1 MMTGTRHAA
10 VVGVAESDEIGE
22 VPNKSTLQLQ
32 GEAALNA
39 LDDAGLSLRD
49 VEGLFT
55 AGFRTTEVAEYLGI
69 QPRYFDGTHV
79 GGSSFVVHLGHAAA
93 AIAAGRIE
101 VALIVHGESGRS
113 RHGLPASGSSPQG
126 MEGQFESPY
135 GPPGAPGSYAMAC
148 ARHMHQY
155 GTRPEQLAE
164 IAVAARKWAQLNPR
178 AFKRDPLT
186 LDEVMTSPLVSWPF
200 RRLDCCLVTDAAGA
214 VVIASL
220 ERAKDLKKKP
230 VRVIGWGEGHDH
242 QIISQMP
249 DLTSGPGRISGPE
262 AVAMAGIVY
271 DDIDV
276 AQVYDSFTYTVL
288 TSLEDI
294 GFCKKG
300 EGGDFVSGGR
310 IAPGG
315 AFPLNTSGGGLSYTH
330 PGMFGIFT
338 IIECVRQLRG
348 DFVGQ
353 GLRQVADAKI
363 GLVHGTGG
371 KLSATGTAILAAD

>member
-1 MMTGTRHAA
+1 MAIKQGA
-10 VVGVAESDEIGE
+10 VVGVAESDEIGL

-32 GEAALNA
+32 GEAVLNA
-39 LDDAGLSLRD
+39 LDDAGLTLRN

-69 QPRYFDGTHV
+69 HPRYYDGTHV

-93 AIAAGRIE
+93 AIASGRIE

-113 RHGLPASGSSPQG
+113 RVGLPASGSSSQG
-126 MEGQFESPY
+126 MEGQFENPY
-135 GPPGAPGSYAMAC
+135 GMPGAPGAYAMAC
-148 ARHMHQY
+148 ARHMHEY
-155 GTRPEQLAE
+155 GTTDRQLAE
-164 IAVAARKWAQLNPR
+164 IAVAARKWAQLNPK

-186 LDEVMTSPLVSWPF
+186 IEEVLASPYVSWPF
-200 RRLDCCLVTDAAGA
+200 RKLDCCLVTDAAGA
-214 VVIASL
+214 VVVTSL
-220 ERAKDLKKKP
+220 ERARDLKKAP
-230 VRVIGWGEGHDH
+230 VRVLGWGEGHDH
-242 QIISQMP
+242 HIISQMP
-249 DLTSGPGRISGPE
+249 DLTSAPGRISGPD
-262 AVAMAGIVY
+262 ALAMAGVRHA
-271 DDIDV
+271 DIDV
-276 AQVYDSFTYTVL
+276 AEVYDSFTYTVL
-288 TSLEDI
+288 TSLEDL

-300 EGGDFVSGGR
+300 EGGDFISGGR

-315 AFPLNTSGGGLSYTH
+315 EFPLNTSGGGLSYTH

-348 DFVGQ
+348 EFRGQ
-353 GLRQVADAKI
+353 GLRQVADARI

>member
-1 MMTGTRHAA
+1 MSKKHAV
-10 VVGVAESDEIGE
+10 VVGVAESDEIGV
-22 VPNKSTLQLQ
+22 VPGKSTLQLQ

-49 VEGLFT
+49 VQGLFT

-69 QPRYFDGTHV
+69 QPRYYDGTHV
-79 GGSSFVVHLGHAAA
+79 GGSSFIVHLGHAAA
-93 AIAAGRIE
+93 AIASGRID

-113 RHGLPASGSSPQG
+113 RIGLPTSGSSPQG
-126 MEGQFESPY
+126 MEGQFENPY
-135 GPPGAPGSYAMAC
+135 GMPGAPGAYAMAC

-155 GTRPEQLAE
+155 GTTDRQLAE

-186 LDEVMTSPLVSWPF
+186 IEEVLASPMVSWPF

-214 VVIASL
+214 VVLTSL
-220 ERAKDLKKKP
+220 ERARDLKCKA
-230 VRVIGWGEGHDH
+230 VRVLGWGEGHDH

-249 DLTSGPGRISGPE
+249 DLTSAPGRISGPDSF
-262 AVAMAGIVY
+262 AMAGVRHA
-271 DDIDV
+271 DIDV
-276 AQVYDSFTYTVL
+276 AQIYDSFTYTVL
-288 TSLEDI
+288 TSLEDL

-315 AFPLNTSGGGLSYTH
+315 DFPLNTSGGGLSYTH

-338 IIECVRQLRG
+338 IIECVRQLRA
-348 DFVGQ
+348 DFRDQGQ
-353 GLRQVADAKI
+353 RQISDARI

-371 KLSATGTAILAAD
+371 KLSATGTAILAVD

>member
-1 MMTGTRHAA
+1 MPVKQA
-10 VVGVAESDEIGE
+10 VVAGVAECDEIGV

-32 GEAALNA
+32 GEAVLNA
-39 LDDAGLSLRD
+39 LDDAGLTLRD

-55 AGFRTTEVAEYLGI
+55 AGFRPTEVAEYLGI
-69 QPRYFDGTHV
+69 QPRYFDGTQV
-79 GGSSFVVHLGHAAA
+79 GGSSFIVHLGHAAA
-93 AIAAGRIE
+93 AIASGRIE

-113 RHGLPASGSSPQG
+113 GIGLPASASSAQG
-126 MEGQFESPY
+126 MEGQFENPF
-135 GPPGAPGSYAMAC
+135 GMPGAPGAYAMAC

-155 GTRPEQLAE
+155 GTTERQLAE

-178 AFKRDPLT
+178 AFKRDPLSIEDV
-186 LDEVMTSPLVSWPF
+186 LASPYVSWPF
-200 RRLDCCLVTDAAGA
+200 KRLDCCVVTDAAGA
-214 VVIASL
+214 VVVTSL
-220 ERAKDLKKKP
+220 ERARDLKRKP
-230 VRVIGWGEGHDH
+230 VRVLGWGEGHDH

-249 DLTSGPGRISGPE
+249 DLTSAPGRISGPD
-262 AVAMAGIVY
+262 AFAMAGVRHA
-271 DDIDV
+271 DIDV
-276 AQVYDSFTYTVL
+276 AQIYDSFTYTVL
-288 TSLEDI
+288 TTLEDL

-315 AFPLNTSGGGLSYTH
+315 DFALNTSGGGLSYTH

-348 DFVGQ
+348 DFRGQ
-353 GLRQVADAKI
+353 GLRQVADAKV

>member
-1 MMTGTRHAA
+1 MAMRQAA
-10 VVGVAESDEIGE
+10 VVGVAESDEIGI
-22 VPNKSTLQLQ
+22 VANKSTLQLQ
-32 GEAALNA
+32 GEAVLNA
-39 LDDAGLSLRD
+39 LGDAGLTLRD
-49 VEGLFT
+49 VDGLFT

-69 QPRYFDGTHV
+69 QPRYYDGTHV

-93 AIAAGRIE
+93 AIASGRIE
-101 VALIVHGESGRS
+101 TALIVHGESGRS
-113 RHGLPASGSSPQG
+113 RIGLPASASSAQG
-126 MEGQFESPY
+126 MEGQFENPY
-135 GPPGAPGSYAMAC
+135 GMPGAPGAYAMAC

-155 GTRPEQLAE
+155 GTTDRQLAE
-164 IAVAARKWAQLNPR
+164 IAVAARKWAQLNPK

-186 LDEVMTSPLVSWPF
+186 IDEVLSSPYVSWPF
-200 RRLDCCLVTDAAGA
+200 RKLDCCLVTDAAGA
-214 VVIASL
+214 VVVTSL
-220 ERAKDLKKKP
+220 ERARDLKKSP
-230 VRVIGWGEGHDH
+230 VRVLGWGEGHDH

-249 DLTSGPGRISGPE
+249 DITSGPGRISGPD
-262 AVAMAGIVY
+262 AFAMAGLKH

-288 TSLEDI
+288 TSLEDL

-300 EGGDFVSGGR
+300 EGGEFVSGGR

-315 AFPLNTSGGGLSYTH
+315 DFALNTSGGGLSYTH

-348 DFVGQ
+348 DFRGQ

>member
-1 MMTGTRHAA
+1 MAKKQAA
-10 VVGVAESDEIGE
+10 VVGVAESDEIGV

-32 GEAALNA
+32 GEAVLNA
-39 LDDAGLSLRD
+39 LDDAGLTLRD
-49 VEGLFT
+49 VNGLFT

-69 QPRYFDGTHV
+69 HPHYYDGTHV

-93 AIAAGRIE
+93 AIASGRIE

-113 RHGLPASGSSPQG
+113 RVGLPASGSSPQG
-126 MEGQFESPY
+126 MEGQFENPY
-135 GPPGAPGSYAMAC
+135 GMPGAPGAYAMAC

-155 GTRPEQLAE
+155 GTTDRQLAE
-164 IAVAARKWAQLNPR
+164 IAVAARQWAHLNPK

-186 LDEVMTSPLVSWPF
+186 IEEVLASPYVSWPF
-200 RRLDCCLVTDAAGA
+200 RKLDCCLVTDAAGA
-214 VVIASL
+214 VVVTSL
-220 ERAKDLKKKP
+220 ERARDLKKAS
-230 VRVIGWGEGHDH
+230 VRVLGWGEGHDH
-242 QIISQMP
+242 HIISQMP
-249 DLTSGPGRISGPE
+249 DLTSGPGRISGPD
-262 AVAMAGIVY
+262 AFAMAGVTHA
-271 DDIDV
+271 DIDV
-276 AQVYDSFTYTVL
+276 AEVYDSFTYTVL
-288 TSLEDI
+288 TSLEDL

-315 AFPLNTSGGGLSYTH
+315 DFALNTSGGGLSYTH

-348 DFVGQ
+348 EFRGQ
-353 GLRQVADAKI
+353 GLRQVADARI

-371 KLSATGTAILAAD
+371 KLSATGTAVLAAD

>member
-1 MMTGTRHAA
+1 MSRLREAA
-10 VVGVAESDEIGE
+10 VVGVAESDEIGV
-22 VPNKSTLQLQ
+22 VPDKSTLALQ
-32 GEAALNA
+32 GEATLNA
-39 LDDAGLSLRD
+39 LVDAGLKLAD

-55 AGFRTTEVAEYLGI
+55 AGFRPTEVAEYLGI

-79 GGSSFVVHLGHAAA
+79 GGSSFIVHLGHAAA
-93 AIAAGRIE
+93 AIASGRID
-101 VALIVHGESGRS
+101 VALIVGGESGRS
-113 RHGLPASGSSPQG
+113 RIGLPASGSSAQG
-126 MEGQFESPY
+126 MAGQFENPY
-135 GPPGAPGSYAMAC
+135 GLPDAIGGYAMAC

-155 GTRPEQLAE
+155 GTTSEQLAE
-164 IAVAARKWAQLNPR
+164 IAVAARKWAAFNPR
-178 AFKRDPLT
+178 AHKRDPLT
-186 LDEVMTSPLVSWPF
+186 VAEVLASPMVSWPF

-214 VVIASL
+214 AVLTSTD
-220 ERAKDLKKKP
+220 RARDLKKQP

-242 QIISQMP
+242 QLVSQMP
-249 DLTSGPGRISGPE
+249 DLTSGPGRISGPD
-262 AVAMAGIVY
+262 AFAMAGVRHE
-271 DDIDV
+271 DIDV

-315 AFPLNTSGGGLSYTH
+315 DFPLNTSGGGLSYTH

-338 IIECVRQLRG
+338 IIESVRQLRG
-348 DFVGQ
+348 DFVDQ
-353 GLRQVADAKI
+353 GPRQVAGARL

-371 KLSATGTAILAAD
+371 RLSATGTAILAAD

>member
-1 MMTGTRHAA
+1 MSGARQAA
-10 VVGVAESDEIGE
+10 VTGVAECDQIGI
-22 VPNKSTLQLQ
+22 VPGKSTLQLQ

-39 LDDAGLSLRD
+39 LDDAGLALSD

-55 AGFRTTEVAEYLGI
+55 AGFRTTEVAEYLGL
-69 QPRYFDGTHV
+69 QPRYYDGTHV

-93 AIAAGRIE
+93 AIASGRIE

-113 RHGLPASGSSPQG
+113 GQGLPASGGSAQG
-126 MEGQFESPY
+126 MEGQFETPF
-135 GPPGAPGSYAMAC
+135 GMPGAPGAYAMAC

-155 GTRPEQLAE
+155 GTTHEQLAH
-164 IAVAARKWAQLNPR
+164 IAVAAREWARMNPR
-178 AFKRDPLT
+178 AMKRKPLS
-186 LDEVMTSPLVSWPF
+186 LDDVMASPIISWPF
-200 RRLDCCLVTDAAGA
+200 RKLDCCLVTDAAGA
-214 VVIASL
+214 VVVTSL
-220 ERAKDLKKKP
+220 ERARDLKTRP

-249 DLTSGPGRISGPE
+249 DLTSAPGRISGPD
-262 AVAMAGIVY
+262 AFAMAGVTH

-276 AQVYDSFTYTVL
+276 AQIYDSFTYTVL
-288 TSLEDI
+288 TTLEDL

-300 EGGDFVSGGR
+300 EGGAFVEGGR

-315 AFPLNTSGGGLSYTH
+315 EFPLNTSGGGLSYTH

-338 IIECVRQLRG
+338 IIEAVRQLRG
-348 DFVGQ
+348 NLGE
-353 GLRQVADAKI
+353 RQVKDARI
-363 GLVHGTGG
+363 GIVHGTGG

>member
-1 MMTGTRHAA
+1 MSRLREAA
-10 VVGVAESDEIGE
+10 VVGVAESDEIGA
-22 VPNKSTLQLQ
+22 VPDKSTLALQ
-32 GEAALNA
+32 GEATLNA
-39 LDDAGLSLRD
+39 LADAALKLSD

-55 AGFRTTEVAEYLGI
+55 AGFRPTEVAEYLGI

-93 AIAAGRIE
+93 AIASGRID
-101 VALIVHGESGRS
+101 VALIVGGESGRS
-113 RHGLPASGSSPQG
+113 RIGLPASCSSAQS
-126 MEGQFESPY
+126 MAGQFENPY
-135 GPPGAPGSYAMAC
+135 GLPDAIGGYAMAC

-155 GTRPEQLAE
+155 GTTSEHLAE
-164 IAVAARKWAQLNPR
+164 IAVAARKWAAFNPR
-178 AFKRDPLT
+178 ALKRDPLT
-186 LDEVMTSPLVSWPF
+186 VAEVLASPMVSWPF

-214 VVIASL
+214 ALLTSSD
-220 ERAKDLKKKP
+220 RARDLKKKP

-242 QIISQMP
+242 QLISQMP
-249 DLTSGPGRISGPE
+249 DLTSGPGRISGPD
-262 AVAMAGIVY
+262 AFAMAGVRHE
-271 DDIDV
+271 DIDV

-315 AFPLNTSGGGLSYTH
+315 DFPLNTSGGGLSYTH

-338 IIECVRQLRG
+338 IIESVRQLRG
-348 DFVGQ
+348 DFVDQ
-353 GLRQVADAKI
+353 SLRQVAGARL

-371 KLSATGTAILAAD
+371 RLSATGTAILAAD

>member
-1 MMTGTRHAA
+1 MSRLREAA
-10 VVGVAESDEIGE
+10 VVGVAESDEIGV
-22 VPNKSTLQLQ
+22 VPDKSTLALQ
-32 GEAALNA
+32 GEATLNA
-39 LDDAGLSLRD
+39 LADAGLKLSD

-55 AGFRTTEVAEYLGI
+55 AGFRPTEVAEYLGI

-93 AIAAGRIE
+93 AIASGRID
-101 VALIVHGESGRS
+101 VALIVGGESGRS
-113 RHGLPASGSSPQG
+113 RIGLPASCSSAQS
-126 MEGQFESPY
+126 MAGQFENPY
-135 GPPGAPGSYAMAC
+135 GLPDAIGGYAMAC

-155 GTRPEQLAE
+155 GTTSEHLAE
-164 IAVAARKWAQLNPR
+164 IAVAARKWAAFNPR
-178 AFKRDPLT
+178 AHKRDPLT
-186 LDEVMTSPLVSWPF
+186 VAEVLASPMVSWPF

-214 VVIASL
+214 ALLTSSD
-220 ERAKDLKKKP
+220 RARDLKKKP

-242 QIISQMP
+242 QLISQMP
-249 DLTSGPGRISGPE
+249 DLTSGPGRISGPD
-262 AVAMAGIVY
+262 AFAMAGVRHE
-271 DDIDV
+271 DIDV

-315 AFPLNTSGGGLSYTH
+315 DFPLNTSGGGLSYTH

-338 IIECVRQLRG
+338 VIESVRQLRG
-348 DFVGQ
+348 DFVDQ
-353 GLRQVADAKI
+353 SLRQVAGARL

-371 KLSATGTAILAAD
+371 RLSATGTAILAAD